1 MGPAKTLT
9 CVLVGS
15 TLGMM
20 AIRAEAVERKAVP
33 SATAARPCPARGP
46 GFIQLPGAETCLR
59 IGGRLRGE
67 AGTRRTSAGDSIGLH
82 SEGRLDLD
90 ARTQT
95 DYGPVRT
102 FVRIRGGATRADGW
116 DR

>member
-1 MGPAKTLT
+1 M
-9 CVLVGS
+9 
-15 TLGMM
+15 
-20 AIRAEAVERKAVP
+20 
-33 SATAARPCPARGP
+33 AARPCPARGP